1 MRGPWE
7 AASEAASSA
16 GVRMRALTTVEDADR
31 ILEIVLATWEHH
43 QPLPRE
49 MIVALAHSGNEPWGA
64 FDEDRMVGFVLGW
77 AGVDPED
84 GVHVHSHMLAALPER
99 RHKGVGTALKFAQRA
114 QALDRGMRV
123 VRWTF
128 DPLQSRNAWFNM
140 GKLGAVADRF
150 YRDLYGEMGDAL
162 NAGDRSDRLMV
173 RWDLEREP
181 GPRAFEG
188 EGPVLVRRSGNPAAP
203 EPAQEIGPGPA
214 GGWIEIPREYADLRE
229 ADRSLAKHWRDACA
243 DTVEGLIAAG
253 CVAISFD
260 RERSAYRF
268 VPAGSVSRS

>member
-1 MRGPWE
+1 MRGRWE
-7 AASEAASSA
+7 TAFDAATAA
-16 GVRMRALTTVEDADR
+16 GVQMRTLTTLDDADR
-31 ILEIVLATWEHH
+31 ILEVMLATWGNH
-43 QPLPRE
+43 QMLPRE
-49 MIVALAHSGNEPWGA
+49 MIVALVHSGNEPWGA
-64 FDEDRMVGFVLGW
+64 FDRDRMIGYVLGW

-84 GVHVHSHMLAALPER
+84 GVHLHSHMLAALPER

-128 DPLQSRNAWFNM
+128 DPLLSRNAWFNL

-150 YRDLYGEMGDAL
+150 HRDLYGEMEDSL
-162 NAGDRSDRLMV
+162 NAGDRSDRFMV

-188 EGPVLVRRSGNPAAP
+188 EVPVLVRRLGNPAMP
-203 EPAQEIGPGPA
+203 EPVTEIEPSRA

-229 ADRSLAKHWRDACA
+229 ADRALAGTWRDACA
-243 DTVEGLIAAG
+243 DAVESLMAAD
-253 CVAISFD
+253 CVAGSFD

-268 VPAGSVSRS
+268 VPAGSVIRS